1 MVIKRIKIENFKR
14 FSQFEV
20 ELKPLDC
27 LVGGNNS
34 GKTTLLQA
42 IALLDFCIHTCLSR
56 KSSNGS
62 SGIIEVKNRSV
73 APEDFVVLPATK
85 PLDLWTDRT
94 AQKANKH
101 ILIAIE
107 ATFDNN
113 NTVKTTIDL
122 NFNRFSIYLETD
134 DNQEWLLTLAQSRI
148 SYLPVFSTFLTQEVK
163 STSAVIEDALIR
175 GRVNSVIRNLLLDLK
190 EKEGKINELEE
201 ILRRAFPSF
210 NKLKV
215 EFDEISDR
223 FIDVSYYERGKRKE
237 FDIFMAGSGFQQF
250 LYLFG
255 FILLRNPSIILLDE
269 PDVHLHGTLQDNLL
283 QELKRIVEG
292 GKQVIF
298 ATHSRDLITHVDPE
312 QIVHLF
318 DGGYKRLSVAF
329 DIYDAL
335 EDLGSIDNIQLAQI
349 QAFKRLIVLEND
361 SDWRFIQIFGN
372 KIIGESIWQ
381 DIEKRLG
388 VFYAKG
394 NPTNQN
400 ISRLRQQIST
410 MLSISGSPL
419 KMFVIS
425 DRDYY
430 PEREELM
437 NELSQSDENINW
449 HVWDRNE
456 IENYLLNQDAIIRVA
471 NIEGIF
477 RDNFLDE
484 YRNLLENSK
493 QSARDKLISAFEKY
507 GKQKKTGWD
516 AVGTTRKAEEFLFAH
531 WQIDTLK
538 LADAKDIVLPGLK
551 NWLQR
556 NGFKQ
561 FSDVKLAEHLTV
573 EELPEEIHMIIKS
586 LAQFAGVNTN

>member
-14 FSQFEV
+14 FSRFEV

-42 IALLDFCIHTCLSR
+42 IALLDFCIRICLSR

-62 SGIIEVKNRSV
+62 SGIIEIKNRSV

-85 PLDLWTDRT
+85 PIDLWTDRT

-101 ILIAIE
+101 ILIGIE

-113 NTVKTTIDL
+113 STVKTTIDL
-122 NFNRFSIYLETD
+122 NFNRFSISLETD
-134 DNQEWLLTLAQSRI
+134 DNQEWLLILAQSRI

-201 ILRRAFPSF
+201 ILRRAFPNF

-223 FIDVSYYERGKRKE
+223 FIDVSYYEQGKRKE

-283 QELKRIVEG
+283 QELKRLVEE

-349 QAFKRLIVLEND
+349 QAFKRLLVLEND

-372 KIIGESIWQ
+372 KVIGESAWQ
-381 DIEKRLG
+381 DVEKRLG

-394 NPTNQN
+394 NPANQN

-437 NELSQSDENINW
+437 NELSESDENVNW

-456 IENYLLNQDAIIRVA
+456 IENYLLHQDAIIRVS
-471 NIEGIF
+471 NIDGIF
-477 RDNFLDE
+477 RGNFLDE

-507 GKQKKTGWD
+507 RNQKKTGWD
-516 AVGTTRKAEEFLFAH
+516 IVGITRKAEEFLSTH

-561 FSDVKLAEHLTV
+561 FSDIKLAEYLTV